1 MSKLNLL
8 ILALFLYSCTDY
20 VAQMEDEF
28 EKTSLSQN
36 SKDCVPRSLKKSLAK
51 ENGYIDAMTLDVVI
65 RDFPSNHPDF
75 ENFAEEAAVHLDDI
89 YNYKTSSG
97 TAMNLNGYDLSWF
110 NNASYHNTCGI
121 ESTFNKFGIGAQIG
135 ADGIPKQKNPYLPVY
150 LQYTSLTD
158 EVLKYGECAA
168 KYSGLIVR
176 GYKNS
181 YDGVS
186 GYRCPNGNTVWANSV
201 VYTPGMVNP
210 YLVFTQFDANGA
222 PDMYE
227 GVLISKQ
234 NERCDNQH
242 FEQWY
247 ADVPGVNKRINT
259 TLSIPKDPN
268 GSNSFIFDYNYNNG
282 GFFPL
287 DSIDLVTKK
296 WIGLKYPGQYGPQTL
311 SIYCPPYNYKY
322 ANSQL
327 DSWGQN
333 TFALCQSWLNYGGPR
348 AVNSAG
354 SEKSAAIW
362 AASENGTLGLQH
374 LRNYGFTMM
383 GYAKFKY
390 RASNQVLTPEV
401 FEVAG
406 DDDMWIFVDGV
417 LVVDLGGTHEP
428 APGKVD
434 ISVLAKYN
442 HGCHVGE
449 PLATFSNCSG
459 ASDATGWADDSWHHL
474 HIFYADRQSD
484 GSNIYIRS
492 SLAEIAP
499 SRYGQPVIK
508 DFIADGD
515 VSFVYLN
522 TPLDNA
528 SLASI
533 RSSAAPSLLVMR
545 DVNVNGKMQT
555 VVNGFYVKAIEGPVD
570 KGTDGM
576 KYVFEGVLLDAAGN
590 AIDGGLLADDRIAF
604 NVPYSESLEYD
615 GNRGNFSNDVWN
627 QIMYWSKLMNF
638 YVTSPSGLQVER
650 FDGKEWWA
658 KVRYASVS
666 GNGSEIEYCED

>member
-1 MSKLNLL
+1 
-8 ILALFLYSCTDY
+8 
-20 VAQMEDEF
+20 
-28 EKTSLSQN
+28 
-36 SKDCVPRSLKKSLAK
+36 
-51 ENGYIDAMTLDVVI
+51 
-65 RDFPSNHPDF
+65 
-75 ENFAEEAAVHLDDI
+75 
-89 YNYKTSSG
+89 
-97 TAMNLNGYDLSWF
+97 
-110 NNASYHNTCGI
+110 
-121 ESTFNKFGIGAQIG
+121 
-135 ADGIPKQKNPYLPVY
+135 
-150 LQYTSLTD
+150 
-158 EVLKYGECAA
+158 
-168 KYSGLIVR
+168 
-176 GYKNS
+176 
-181 YDGVS
+181 
-186 GYRCPNGNTVWANSV
+186 
-201 VYTPGMVNP
+201 
-210 YLVFTQFDANGA
+210 
-222 PDMYE
+222 
-227 GVLISKQ
+227 
-234 NERCDNQH
+234 
-242 FEQWY
+242 
-247 ADVPGVNKRINT
+247 
-259 TLSIPKDPN
+259 
-268 GSNSFIFDYNYNNG
+268 
-282 GFFPL
+282 
-287 DSIDLVTKK
+287 VTKK
-296 WIGLKYPGQYGPQTL
+296 WIGHKYPEQYGPQTL

-322 ANSQL
+322 ANSQV
-327 DSWGQN
+327 DTWGQN
-333 TFALCQSWLNYGGPR
+333 TFALCQSWLYYGGPR

-383 GYAKFKY
+383 GYAQFKY
-390 RASNQVLTPEV
+390 RASNQVPTPEV

-508 DFIADGD
+508 DFVTKVDKKGNA
-515 VSFVYLN
+515 FNHMFLN
-522 TPLDNA
+522 NPLDDA

-555 VVNGFYVKAIEGPVD
+555 VVNGFYVRAIEGPVD
-570 KGTDGM
+570 KGTDGV

-604 NVPYSESLEYD
+604 NVPYCESLEYD

-638 YVTSPSGLQVER
+638 YVTSAFGLQVER

-658 KVRYASVS
+658 KVRYVSVS
-666 GNGSEIEYCED
+666 GDGSEIEYCED